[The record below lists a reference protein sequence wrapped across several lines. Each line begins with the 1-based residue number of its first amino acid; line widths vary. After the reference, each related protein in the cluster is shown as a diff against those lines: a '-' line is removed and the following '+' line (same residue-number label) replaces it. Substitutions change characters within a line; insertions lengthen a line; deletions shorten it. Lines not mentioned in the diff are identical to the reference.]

1 MNARKLTLIALLL
14 VLAIAAVACAS
25 APTPIPTAAPP
36 TAAPKPTTVA
46 SPKTFGQMVTE
57 ALAEVPTISPAEA
70 SQMMKSNPDTLV
82 IDVRDAAD
90 IAATGMIPGA
100 VNISLGTLTYKA
112 DNQVPP
118 EWRDA
123 NLANRSRQIITVCYS
138 GEMGALAAKLLK
150 DMGFTNVSALKGGTV
165 AWKAAGYPTTEAPK
179 TTAAAAFDLKPALDK
194 YITNLPD
201 GFSTI
206 APAALKDQMAAA
218 KPFILDVREASE
230 IAQNGFIEGSVNI
243 PIRSLTKNLD
253 KLPAKDQPIVT
264 LCASGHRGAL
274 AMETLQMLGYTNV
287 KSLLNGFNGWK
298 AANLPVATGAPA
310 APVAGKAP
318 EVDKDLFA
326 ALDKYLTNLP
336 DGFGAIAPAGL
347 KDQLAT
353 AKPFLLDTREPKEL
367 TDNGLIEGAVNVP
380 IRTLTKNLDKLPA
393 KDQPIVVYCSGGH
406 RGALVMQT
414 LQLLGYTNVKNVA
427 GGFNA
432 WKAAGYPTK

>member
-1 MNARKLTLIALLL
+1 MNARKLVLLALLL
-14 VLAIAAVACAS
+14 VLAIAAVACDS
-25 APTPIPTAAPP
+25 APTPIPTAVPP
-36 TAAPKPTTVA
+36 TEAPKATETPKPTTA
-46 SPKTFGQMVTE
+46 
-57 ALAEVPTISPAEA
+57 
-70 SQMMKSNPDTLV
+70 
-82 IDVRDAAD
+82 
-90 IAATGMIPGA
+90 
-100 VNISLGTLTYKA
+100 
-112 DNQVPP
+112 
-118 EWRDA
+118 
-123 NLANRSRQIITVCYS
+123 
-138 GEMGALAAKLLK
+138 
-150 DMGFTNVSALKGGTV
+150 
-165 AWKAAGYPTTEAPK
+165 PTTAP
-179 TTAAAAFDLKPALDK
+179 AAFDIKTVMDK
-194 YITNLPD
+194 YVTALPD

-206 APAALKDQMAAA
+206 APAALKDQMATA

-264 LCASGHRGAL
+264 LCSGGHRGAL

-287 KSLLNGFNGWK
+287 KSLLGGFNGWK
-298 AANLPVATGAPA
+298 AANLPVATGTPA

-347 KDQLAT
+347 KDQLAS

-414 LQLLGYTNVKNVA
+414 LQLLGYTNVKNLI

-432 WKAAGYPTK
+432 WKAANLPIVK